1 MGSLG
6 GPESPKP
13 CSHKMKLGDAIDV
26 ELTADWEGEEE
37 EDGGGEEMN
46 IVKMVM
52 QKVMARSAT
61 GFNANSNV
69 GESFIFLVGSS
80 MVFLGE
86 LAWFIS
92 KS

>member
-1 MGSLG
+1 
-6 GPESPKP
+6 
-13 CSHKMKLGDAIDV
+13 MKLGDAIDV
-26 ELTADWEGEEE
+26 ELTADWEGEE

-52 QKVMARSAT
+52 QKVMARSAI

-92 KS
+92 KSSIYIIL